1 MIIITPDLST
11 GLWKAIINGRV
22 LSFRADA
29 SGNPLP
35 DLFVS
40 RDRALLEA
48 RLAVGNSSAEYRVQN
63 LVDEAELIESLAAK

>member
-22 LSFRADA
+22 LSFRTDA

-40 RDRALLEA
+40 RDRAVFEA
-48 RLAVGNSSAEYRVQN
+48 RLAIGDRSAEYRVQT
-63 LVDEAELIESLAAK
+63 VIDEAELIESLAAK